1 MKKAFIFT
9 ASLCLS
15 HSLYAA
21 PIEQRNLS
29 NANNTPDAAIL
40 QQNQQIWESKQQVQ
54 QLQNQVRQLL
64 GKIEEQEY
72 RLDQLNTE
80 LQNRYTDLDQ
90 RFEILTQ
97 KIEGESEET
106 TDPQTT
112 DTDTSTV
119 EDKNPT
125 PTEAKADEAAYNAA
139 YESYKTGGA
148 AKAIPPMQ
156 AFINTYPNSPYI
168 SHAYYWLG
176 DFNLQIQPANYHE
189 ARDSFEVVAGN
200 YPQSTKASPSLYRL
214 IEIALSIDKDINKA
228 RSLYQQLIQKYPDSQ
243 EARTARAT
251 FGF

>member
-1 MKKAFIFT
+1 MKKIFIFT

-21 PIEQRNLS
+21 PIEQRTLS
-29 NANNTPDAAIL
+29 STNNTPDATTL

-72 RLDQLNTE
+72 RLDQLNSE

-97 KIEGESEET
+97 KIDGEDEA
-106 TDPQTT
+106 
-112 DTDTSTV
+112 TSDANAT
-119 EDKNPT
+119 EDQSDAPAA
-125 PTEAKADEAAYNAA
+125 EDKADETAYNAA
-139 YESYKTGGA
+139 YETYKTGGA

-156 AFINTYPNSPYI
+156 AFINTYPNSSYI
-168 SHAYYWLG
+168 SNAYYLLG
-176 DFNLQIQPANYHE
+176 EFNLQTQPANYHE

-200 YPQSTKASPSLYRL
+200 YPQSIKVAPSLYRL
-214 IEIALSIDKDINKA
+214 IEIALSIDKDVNKA

-243 EARTARAT
+243 EARTARTT